1 MTGHHARIA
10 RLARTAVLML
20 GYAADDIERG
30 FWSDAE
36 LHQLADGL
44 DTLVSALRGNDQAG
58 QGLLVINSERLDT

>member
-1 MTGHHARIA
+1 MTSRHIRIA

-36 LHQLADGL
+36 LHKLADGL
-44 DTLVSALRGNDQAG
+44 DTLVTALRGNDQGA
-58 QGLLVINSERLDT
+58 QGLLVINVERLDT